1 MKKFLLLVL
10 ICFAQNT
17 FSQHKEV
24 KKSPDNLR
32 DNLKNYKEE
41 EIILD
46 ENHIYNTAGLE
57 IKPDFFGGQ
66 QTLDKFI
73 KENYKTPTDKT
84 LKGNIYVTF
93 IVEKDGSLSDIK
105 VLRDLGL
112 GTGAEA
118 IRILKLSPKWKPG
131 KQNDK
136 EIRALY
142 SLVVRV
148 HQ

>member
-10 ICFAQNT
+10 SFVIQNAYSQKENIKICKTLKMQTEAINT
-17 FSQHKEV
+17 D
-24 KKSPDNLR
+24 DN
-32 DNLKNYKEE
+32 K
-41 EIILD
+41 
-46 ENHIYNTAGLE
+46 IYNPLDLE

-66 QTLDKFI
+66 QALDNFI

-105 VLRDLGL
+105 MLRDLGL